1 MLEDQQPL
9 DDADSA
15 RTSLP
20 PRSSRRYT
28 LALRLATAASVVLL
42 ALLVLPGSF
51 PTLRNIIS
59 NLVPTPNPTLPASA
73 DRFYMDVS
81 VPWTRVF
88 VDGRLIHP
96 PRISDHAPIWLARGH
111 HLIEWR

>member
-51 PTLRNIIS
+51 PTLHNIIS
-59 NLVPTPNPTLPASA
+59 NLVPTPSPTLPADA
-73 DRFYMDVS
+73 DRFYMDVNVS
-81 VPWTRVF
+81 WTRVF
-88 VDGRLIHP
+88 VDGHLVHP
-96 PRISDHAPIWLARGH
+96 PRIGVDAPLKLARGH
-111 HLIEWR
+111 HL